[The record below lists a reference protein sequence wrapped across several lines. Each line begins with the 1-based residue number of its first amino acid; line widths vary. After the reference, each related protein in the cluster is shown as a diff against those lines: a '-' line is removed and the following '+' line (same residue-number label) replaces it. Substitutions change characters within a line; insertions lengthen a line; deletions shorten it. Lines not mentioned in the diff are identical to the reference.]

1 MKSLSR
7 SFVSLVV
14 PAFALA
20 GAIASPALAQGYPA
34 KPVRVI
40 VPFPA
45 GGGTDVLARV
55 LFKEMGD
62 QAKQIYL
69 IDNRSGAGGLVG
81 AEAVVNSPADGYTLL
96 LTTATIAINATLY
109 AKTLKFSPEKQLAPI
124 TWVCTT
130 PLVLSVHPSVPVK
143 TVQEMIDLARR
154 KPGVFNAA
162 INVPGSTSHLSAE
175 LFKQLAK
182 VSFTTVPYKGGGLSM
197 TALIGGEVDFQF
209 AEGLLVGPQ
218 ARAGKARMLA
228 VSTQKPSPSFP
239 GLPTMDSI
247 LPGFVIDQWF
257 GLFAPAAVP
266 REIIAAVNGATKKA
280 LDAKPVRT
288 MFEQESLTAIGNSP
302 EEFSAHMRREV
313 ARYAEIIRKGN
324 ITVQ

>member
-1 MKSLSR
+1 MKTGNFLLA
-7 SFVSLVV
+7 LVL
-14 PAFALA
+14 LA
-20 GAIASPALAQGYPA
+20 AVGSPAQIAAQGYPA

-40 VPFPA
+40 VPFPP
-45 GGGTDVLARV
+45 GGGTDVQARV

-62 QAKQIYL
+62 QLKQIFI

-81 AEAVVNSPADGYTLL
+81 AEVVVNSPADGYTLL

-109 AKTLKFSPEKQLAPI
+109 AKILKFNPEKQLAPV
-124 TWVCTT
+124 TWVSTT
-130 PLVLSVHPSVPVK
+130 PLVLSVHPSVPVR
-143 TVQEMIDLARR
+143 TAREMIDLARR

-162 INVPGSTSHLSAE
+162 INVPGSTSHMSAE
-175 LFKQLAK
+175 LLKQLAK

-197 TALIGGEVDFQF
+197 TALISGEVDFQF
-209 AEGLLVGPQ
+209 AEGLLVGPM

-257 GLFAPAAVP
+257 GLFVPAGTP
-266 REIIAAVNGATKKA
+266 REIIMAVNGATKKA
-280 LDAKPVRT
+280 LDAKAVRA
-288 MFEQESLTAIGNSP
+288 MFELEALTAIGDSP
-302 EEFSAHMRREV
+302 EEFGAHVKREI
-313 ARYAEIIRKGN
+313 ARYSEIIRKGN

>member
-1 MKSLSR
+1 MKTGFIPR
-7 SFVSLVV
+7 VIVSLGAV
-14 PAFALA
+14 AALA
-20 GAIASPALAQGYPA
+20 LPAPLLAQAYPA

-45 GGGTDVLARV
+45 GGGTDVTARV

-62 QAKQIYL
+62 QSKQIFI

-81 AEAVVNSPADGYTLL
+81 AEVVVNSPADGYTLL
-96 LTTATIAINATLY
+96 LTTTTIAINTTLY
-109 AKTLKFSPEKQLAPI
+109 AKILKFSPEKQLTPV
-124 TWVCTT
+124 TWVSTT

-143 TVQEMIDLARR
+143 NVREMIDLARR

-162 INVPGSTSHLSAE
+162 INVPGSTSHMSAE
-175 LFKQLAK
+175 LFKQLGTL
-182 VSFTTVPYKGGGLSM
+182 SFTTVPYKGGGLSM

-247 LPGFVIDQWF
+247 MPGFVIDQWF
-257 GLFAPAAVP
+257 GMFVPAGTP
-266 REIIAAVNGATKKA
+266 RDVVMAINGATKKA
-280 LDAKPVRT
+280 LDAKAVRT
-288 MFEQESLTAIGNSP
+288 MFEQEAMTAVGDSP
-302 EEFSAHMRREV
+302 EEFGAHIRKEI

-324 ITVQ
+324 VTVQ